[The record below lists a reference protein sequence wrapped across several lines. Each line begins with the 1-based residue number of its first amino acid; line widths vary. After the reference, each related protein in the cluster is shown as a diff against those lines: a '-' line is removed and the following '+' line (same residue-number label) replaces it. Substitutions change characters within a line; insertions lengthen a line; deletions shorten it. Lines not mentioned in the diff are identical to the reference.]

1 MQQAGSNGPS
11 SDQLATFLGEYTT
24 LKTEAQRVAQ
34 RIGTC
39 IKGFES
45 IGGDGA
51 DLKDLHKLMKL
62 DTREAQARIER
73 RYRYAAQVGLVEVEW
88 DAEGQSTFAKIFA
101 DVKPAVGDAAQQLAG
116 ARAYTDGYNSGNHGA
131 AVGDSPHNGKP
142 GSIEYVQWREGWTDG
157 HVEWVAKDPSRAE
170 RDVAAQKMDADP
182 AAGAAALHEE
192 VSSGADPF

>member
-11 SDQLATFLGEYTT
+11 SDQLATFLGEYTE
-24 LKTEAQRVAQ
+24 LKTKAQRVAQ
-34 RIGTC
+34 QIGTC
-39 IKGFES
+39 IKNFES

-170 RDVAAQKMDADP
+170 RETVAATEDTSMPATPTPEP
-182 AAGAAALHEE
+182 AAA
-192 VSSGADPF
+192 GADPF